1 MDELIRSTIQEA
13 LAVEQPPPGLRARVI
28 AAVPME
34 HNQARPARRPSL
46 RFGPLTSRSVAAIV
60 TIALVAGVVYSR
72 NIPSNHLG
80 RAQQASGARLI
91 SPEGIAVAPDGTV
104 YVSDYV
110 GNRVY
115 RLQGDGSLLTVA
127 GGGSAYEGRATKS
140 NIFGPAGL
148 TLDQQGNLYIADNLG
163 GTIRRVDSDGMLT
176 TVATIHGAGSNFN
189 LPLGIAFDA
198 SGVLYVGDFAGD
210 VHAIQPD
217 GSGHVVSIAGIAPP
231 TVVPGYLAFDTTGD
245 LYVSDRSPSSK
256 YIGQTIQNPGGGCRI
271 LRIKRD
277 QSVAVV
283 AGTGKCGY
291 SGDGGPATNAQLN
304 DPSGIAFDSSGNLYF
319 SDSNNHRIRRID
331 ARGIITTQAGI
342 GSVGHAGDSGSASRA
357 TLGYPYGLA
366 MRSGNLLYVADAY
379 CDCMDPDVT
388 GRVRVIRLSDGT
400 ITTVASGQSRVLTPS

>member
-1 MDELIRSTIQEA
+1 VDELIRSTIQEA

-163 GTIRRVDSDGMLT
+163 GT
-176 TVATIHGAGSNFN
+176 
-189 LPLGIAFDA
+189 
-198 SGVLYVGDFAGD
+198 
-210 VHAIQPD
+210 
-217 GSGHVVSIAGIAPP
+217 
-231 TVVPGYLAFDTTGD
+231 
-245 LYVSDRSPSSK
+245 
-256 YIGQTIQNPGGGCRI
+256 GC
-271 LRIKRD
+271 
-277 QSVAVV
+277 
-283 AGTGKCGY
+283 
-291 SGDGGPATNAQLN
+291 
-304 DPSGIAFDSSGNLYF
+304 
-319 SDSNNHRIRRID
+319 
-331 ARGIITTQAGI
+331 
-342 GSVGHAGDSGSASRA
+342 
-357 TLGYPYGLA
+357 
-366 MRSGNLLYVADAY
+366 
-379 CDCMDPDVT
+379 
-388 GRVRVIRLSDGT
+388 
-400 ITTVASGQSRVLTPS
+400 